1 MRLPVFFD
9 RTPGQPPET
18 AMSAPIGSATTSS
31 AGLAES
37 QDSSRPQLQS
47 RRVSLK
53 LGPLGI
59 TYSTDQVLWSAAAG
73 VAVSGVASGALG
85 GASDTSASSA
95 NAEDAAAARQAEA
108 QQTAQAE
115 AQQAGRSFSQEMLD
129 AWRKQV
135 SERQTDSAT
144 YDSSGALAGSG
155 VRDAG
160 VALAMA
166 EESQD
171 AEQENEQQT
180 DRQANQQE
188 MPQAAPASRMRQAI
202 AAYISCAQNFGAVR
216 PMLTAVA

>member
-1 MRLPVFFD
+1 
-9 RTPGQPPET
+9 
-18 AMSAPIGSATTSS
+18 MSAPIGSATTSS
-31 AGLAES
+31 MGLAES

-73 VAVSGVASGALG
+73 VAASSVASGALA
-85 GASDTSASSA
+85 GASDTVASSA

-115 AQQAGRSFSQEMLD
+115 AQQTGRSFSQEMLD

-135 SERQTDSAT
+135 SERQANSAT
-144 YDSSGALAGSG
+144 YGPNGALTGTG
-155 VRDAG
+155 VQDTG
-160 VALAMA
+160 EALAMA

-171 AEQENEQQT
+171 TEQENEQQT
-180 DRQANQQE
+180 DQQASQQQE

-202 AAYISCAQNFGAVR
+202 AAYISCAQNFSAVR

>member
-1 MRLPVFFD
+1 
-9 RTPGQPPET
+9 
-18 AMSAPIGSATTSS
+18 MSAPIGSATTSPT
-31 AGLAES
+31 GLAES

-73 VAVSGVASGALG
+73 VAASSVASGALA
-85 GASDTSASSA
+85 GASDTSASIA

-115 AQQAGRSFSQEMLD
+115 AQQTGRSFSQEMLD

-135 SERQTDSAT
+135 SERQGNSAT
-144 YDSSGALAGSG
+144 YDANGALAGTG
-155 VRDAG
+155 VRNAG
-160 VALAMA
+160 EALAMA

-180 DRQANQQE
+180 DQQASQQQE